1 MEAGNRVNTQRQKNI
16 EQQHRTTVRH
26 ITETLLRILAS
37 HEMEDWLG
45 LDYDEMLE
53 YAMKVLEQEYADVS
67 KSAVLEI

>member
-1 MEAGNRVNTQRQKNI
+1 MNTQRQKNI

-26 ITETLLRILAS
+26 ITETLLRILAP

-45 LDYDEMLE
+45 LSYDEMLE

-67 KSAVLEI
+67 EAKTNELRTSL